1 MSEKMDEIR
10 RKMNA
15 ERLTPE
21 YKEFLERVGRVFPKA
36 IIMKEN
42 MKKKGL
48 VRARAKCPFCAGEWH
63 AILAGRKQHFH
74 MRCDGDCGSMMME

>member
-1 MSEKMDEIR
+1 MSEKIDEIR

-15 ERLTPE
+15 EKLTPE
-21 YKEFLERVGRVFPKA
+21 YKSFMERIERVLPKA
-36 IIMKEN
+36 TIMKDN

-48 VRARAKCPFCAGEWH
+48 TRARAKCPFCAGEWH

-74 MRCDGDCGSMMME
+74 MRCDGDRGSIMME